1 MYYWLFL
8 FASIITYQLCD
19 MMFFIN
25 SIEYVLIMCC
35 LFRQNIHMRYLSCA
49 YSTSI
54 VFSLNDF
61 WWFFILMKL
70 TDSLCTVLTVV
81 EQKDYH
87 FLAVATVSD
96 LQNSHWNQW
105 PHSYEPQIC
114 NRFVISAVCLH
125 FAAILTKFAEK
136 TSAKKTM
143 CLWMKSP
150 C

>member
-1 MYYWLFL
+1 MYQKIDIQEWQKYNLGPLFL
-8 FASIITYQLCD
+8 DSPPDKFSIT
-19 MMFFIN
+19 
-25 SIEYVLIMCC
+25 
-35 LFRQNIHMRYLSCA
+35 NIFGEL
-49 YSTSI
+49 
-54 VFSLNDF
+54 L
-61 WWFFILMKL
+61 
-70 TDSLCTVLTVV
+70 LTVV
-81 EQKDYH
+81 EWKDYH
-87 FLAVATVSD
+87 FLVVATVSD

-114 NRFVISAVCLH
+114 NRFVFSAVCLH